1 MPGLVLDTHAAVW
14 YLQRDSRLS
23 KAAEDAIDR
32 AIQAGDP
39 AYVASI
45 SVVELT
51 YLVEKGRVPA
61 AALEILRKSLTDPS
75 SGFSVLPLDLAV
87 ADALA
92 KIPREDVPDLPDR
105 VIAATA
111 LSLNL
116 PLVTRD
122 GKIREAELD
131 TIW

>member
-1 MPGLVLDTHAAVW
+1 MAGLVLDTHTAVW

-23 KAAEDAIDR
+23 KVARDAING
-32 AIQAGDP
+32 AIQRGEP
-39 AYVASI
+39 AYVASM

-61 AALEILRKSLTDPS
+61 AALEILRRSLTDPS
-75 SGFSVLPLDLAV
+75 FGLSVLSLDLVV

-92 KIPREDVPDLPDR
+92 KIPRQDVPDLPDR

-122 GKIREAELD
+122 RKIHEATLR

>member
-61 AALEILRKSLTDPS
+61 AALEILRESLTDPS

-92 KIPREDVPDLPDR
+92 KIPRKDVPALPDR

-111 LSLNL
+111 AALQL
-116 PLVTRD
+116 PLVTKD
-122 GKIREAELD
+122 GRIRATNLE

>member
-14 YLQRDSRLS
+14 YLQRDTRLS
-23 KAAEDAIDR
+23 KAARDAING
-32 AIQAGDP
+32 AIQGGDP

-75 SGFSVLPLDLAV
+75 FGLSVMPLDLAV

-92 KIPREDVPDLPDR
+92 KGLSRNKVTDLDHVLR
-105 VIAATA
+105 GRI
-111 LSLNL
+111 
-116 PLVTRD
+116 
-122 GKIREAELD
+122 
-131 TIW
+131 

>member
-14 YLQRDSRLS
+14 YLQRDTRLS
-23 KAAEDAIDR
+23 KAARDAING
-32 AIQAGDP
+32 AIQGGDP

-75 SGFSVLPLDLAV
+75 FGLSVMPLDLAV

-92 KIPREDVPDLPDR
+92 KVPREDVPGGNGDR
-105 VIAATA
+105 RISSLQSPLIANKLHYRAIPCA
-111 LSLNL
+111 L
-116 PLVTRD
+116 RH
-122 GKIREAELD
+122 
-131 TIW
+131 

>member
-14 YLQRDSRLS
+14 YLQLDSRLS
-23 KAAEDAIDR
+23 KSAEDAIDR
-32 AIQAGDP
+32 AIQGGDP
-39 AYVASI
+39 VYVASI

-61 AALEILRKSLTDPS
+61 VALEVLRKSLADPS

-87 ADALA
+87 ADALG
-92 KIPREDVPDLPDR
+92 KVPREAVPDLPDR

-122 GKIREAELD
+122 RRIKEAELD